1 MDRLEIIDLKQVIKT
16 DYRFLYQILKER
28 EIDTNISHKKMPTY
42 NEHIDFVQSKPY
54 SKWYIIYFGRK
65 KVGSVYISKQ
75 NEIGIFIK
83 RKFLKKGIG
92 TKVLKII
99 LEKNPK
105 KRFLANIN
113 PKNKKSIEFFKKNG
127 FKLLQLTYELETGD
141 QI

>member
-1 MDRLEIIDLKQVIKT
+1 
-16 DYRFLYQILKER
+16 
-28 EIDTNISHKKMPTY
+28 MPTY

-127 FKLLQLTYELETGD
+127 FKLLQKTYEL
-141 QI
+141 QVKK